1 MRLQRLVLTTL
12 ALSFLA
18 LAARRVS
25 VSYDYVSTATG
36 QQYKER
42 EPASKEVRVMMSIP
56 IPKPSRSDDD
66 DVEEVVLDRMQIKV
80 IAWRT
85 EELEKAGWSNAA
97 ADQIA
102 RIGVQDLVEM
112 GYSSDQAD
120 IRYPDYWRLA
130 KKAIACGDEARALYL
145 IGLTSER

>member
-1 MRLQRLVLTTL
+1 
-12 ALSFLA
+12 
-18 LAARRVS
+18 
-25 VSYDYVSTATG
+25 
-36 QQYKER
+36 
-42 EPASKEVRVMMSIP
+42 MMSIP
-56 IPKPSRSDDD
+56 IPKKPSDEASD
-66 DVEEVVLDRMQIKV
+66 VVLDRMQIKV

-85 EELEKAGWSNAA
+85 EELERAGWSNAA

-112 GYSSDQAD
+112 GYTSDQAD
-120 IRYPDYWRLA
+120 VSYPDYWRLA

>member
-1 MRLQRLVLTTL
+1 
-12 ALSFLA
+12 
-18 LAARRVS
+18 
-25 VSYDYVSTATG
+25 
-36 QQYKER
+36 
-42 EPASKEVRVMMSIP
+42 MMSIP
-56 IPKPSRSDDD
+56 IRQPANEASD
-66 DVEEVVLDRMQIKV
+66 EEEVVVLDRMQVKV

-85 EELEKAGWSNAA
+85 EELERSGWSHGA

-112 GYSSDQAD
+112 GYSSEAAD
-120 IRYPDYWRLA
+120 IHYPDYWRLA